1 MNNYKL
7 TIQYDGTRYS
17 DWQSRAILLIR
28 SKVKLKP
35 YCKKWLKEDIEIHG
49 SGRTD
54 AGVHAL
60 CQVANFK
67 TSAALSCP
75 QIMTALNQ
83 YLPQDVRITSVTQ
96 VDPRFHARL
105 NAKQK
110 HYRYQID
117 NGSAAEVFERK
128 YMTRF
133 ADTDYFYK
141 LCRQTG
147 HLSATFGDSSVNTDI
162 SRPSERNNVAS
173 NNTMPPQ
180 IIYDLEAMQKAA
192 ALLCGEHDF
201 KSFCDNKRM
210 KKSTVRTITNLTI
223 RNENN
228 KMILDFYGNGFL
240 YHMVRILTGTL
251 LEVGIG
257 LKSPEDIPAIL
268 QAQKR
273 EAAGFTAPPQGLFLM
288 NVTY

>member
-1 MNNYKL
+1 MRNIALVLMYN
-7 TIQYDGTRYS
+7 GTAYHG
-17 DWQSRAILLIR
+17 WQVQKTEVSVAQTLEKGL
-28 SKVKLKP
+28 SMVCGHPVKVIG
-35 YCKKWLKEDIEIHG
+35 C
-49 SGRTD
+49 GRTD

-257 LKSPEDIPAIL
+257 LKSPKDIPAIL